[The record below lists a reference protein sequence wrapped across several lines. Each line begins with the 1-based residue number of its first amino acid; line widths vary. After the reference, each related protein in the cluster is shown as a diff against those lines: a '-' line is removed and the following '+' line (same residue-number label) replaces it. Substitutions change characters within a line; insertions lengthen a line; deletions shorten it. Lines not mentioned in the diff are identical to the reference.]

1 MKIVIAGAGEVGFH
15 LAQLLAY
22 EQQDI
27 TLIDS
32 NQTVLDNASTRLD
45 VRTINGDCSVRSTLI
60 KAGANKADLVL
71 SLTTSEKTN
80 LVTALFAKNMGAK
93 KAIARVHNQEY
104 LQPEAVK
111 AFNDL
116 GIDSL
121 ISPNQLAAK
130 EISRLLDKG
139 AVTDYFEFED
149 GLVSLLGLT
158 IHLNDALVSNR
169 SVDEIENLT
178 PNIHFRPIAILRRN
192 QTIIPDAE
200 TIIRKGD
207 HVYFIIRKSEISEIL
222 RILGKKEKQIRS
234 VMINGGSDLGY
245 DTAMLLQRD
254 YSVTLIEKDEERCK
268 WLAKNLK
275 DVLVVNCLNY
285 KIDQLREEGLAEMDA
300 FVSVT
305 DDTQVNILTSLLA
318 GNVGVYKTVALVD
331 SIDYTRISQNIGV
344 DTIINKKLIAANN
357 IFRHVRKGKIVAI
370 TGLHGL
376 EGEIIEFMVYRDS
389 NLTSKTIKEIKF
401 PKGIVIGTIVR
412 DGEAMFP
419 SPDMKLVKED
429 KVIIFAM
436 QKSIAKL
443 EKLFR

>member
-15 LAQLLAY
+15 LAQLMSY

-45 VRTINGDCSVRSTLI
+45 VRTINGDCSLRSTLI

-104 LQPEAVK
+104 LQPEAIK

-178 PNIHFRPIAILRRN
+178 PNIHFRPIAILRGN

-207 HVYFIIRKSEISEIL
+207 HVYFIIRKNEISEIL

-234 VMINGGSDLGY
+234 VMINGGTNLGY
-245 DTAMLLQRD
+245 DTAVLLQRD
-254 YSVTLIEKDEERCK
+254 YSVTLIEKDEQRCK
-268 WLAKNLK
+268 WLANNLK

-419 SPDMKLVKED
+419 SPDMKLLKED

>member
-27 TLIDS
+27 TLVDS

-45 VRTINGDCSVRSTLI
+45 IRTVNGDCSVRSTLL
-60 KAGANKADLVL
+60 KAGADKADLLL

-80 LVTALFAKNMGAK
+80 LVTALFSKQMGAK
-93 KAIARVHNQEY
+93 KVIARVHNQEY
-104 LQPEAVK
+104 LHPEAMETFK
-111 AFNDL
+111 QL

-130 EISRLLDKG
+130 EIARLLDKG

-149 GLVSLLGLT
+149 GLVSLMGLT
-158 IHLNDALVSNR
+158 INQNDALVSNR
-169 SVDEIENLT
+169 SVGEIEKLT
-178 PNIHFRPIAILRRN
+178 PNVHFRPIAILRGN
-192 QTIIPDAE
+192 ETKIPDSE

-207 HVYFIIRKSEISEIL
+207 HVYFIIRKNEISDIL

-245 DTAMLLQRD
+245 DTALLIQRD
-254 YSVTLIEKDEERCK
+254 YSVTLIEKDEDRCK

-318 GNVGVYKTVALVD
+318 GNIGVYKTVALVD

-376 EGEIIEFMVYRDS
+376 EGEIIEFVVYK
-389 NLTSKTIKEIKF
+389 NNKLTSKTLKEVKF
-401 PKGIVIGTIVR
+401 PKGTVIGTIVR
-412 DGEAMFP
+412 EGKVLFP
-419 SPDMKLVKED
+419 SPEMTLKKDD

-436 QKSIAKL
+436 QDDISKL